1 MKIAILSRG
10 PDLYSTRRIREACQK
25 RGHSPRILNPLNFSL
40 DLERANPALFYKEK
54 PLGRYDAVIPR
65 IGASVTAYGTAV
77 VRQFEQMGVFCLASS
92 QAIVNS
98 RDKLRS
104 CQVLSRHRI
113 GMPKT
118 VVVRRPDG
126 VLPAIARMG
135 GPPIIIKLLEG
146 TQGIGVILA
155 DSTRVAQ
162 AIVETLQGPGGKN
175 VLLQQF
181 VAESRGRD
189 IRAFVIGGRVV
200 AAMRRM
206 ASGDEYRS
214 NVHRG
219 GRVEQVHLD
228 SEYERTAVQAAQI
241 LGLRVAGVDML
252 EGRDGPMVT
261 EVNASPGLEGIER
274 ATDVDVADAIVA
286 HVEDEVLF
294 PDIDIRQRLTLK
306 AGYEILEIG
315 VEDGSEFANKT
326 LGELSLRD
334 RDIVVLSLVRSDIS
348 IPNPKE
354 DRVVRPGDTLLCFG
368 SAVSLK
374 AMAHRPKKGKKRRV
388 EASRKGTAG
397 TEANGASDDG
407 HAMRKKGR
415 GAGGARAGAT
425 SRSVR

>member
-1 MKIAILSRG
+1 MKIVMLSRG
-10 PDLYSTRRIREACQK
+10 PDLYSTRRIREACLK
-25 RGHSPRILNPLNFSL
+25 RGHSVRVLSPLNFSL
-40 DLERANPALFYKEK
+40 ELEQGKPALFYKNK
-54 PLGRYDAVIPR
+54 ALGRCDAVIPR

-92 QAIVNS
+92 HAIVAS

-104 CQVLSRHRI
+104 CQILSRHRI

-126 VLPAIARMG
+126 VLPAIERMG
-135 GPPIIIKLLEG
+135 GPPIVIKLLEG

-200 AAMRRM
+200 AAMRRI
-206 ASGDEYRS
+206 ATGDEFRS

-219 GRVEQVHLD
+219 GRVEGVELD
-228 SEYERTAVQAAQI
+228 PEYARTAVQAAQI

-252 EGRDGPMVT
+252 EGRDGPSVT

-274 ATDVDVADAIVA
+274 ATGIDVADAIVQ

-306 AGYEILEIG
+306 AGYGILEIG
-315 VEDGSEFANKT
+315 VEDASELAHRT
-326 LGELSLRD
+326 LGELRLRD
-334 RDIVVLSLVRSDIS
+334 RDIVVLSIMRGDIT
-348 IPNPKE
+348 IPNPKG
-354 DRVVRPGDTLLCFG
+354 DRTLLPGDVLFCFG
-368 SAVSLK
+368 NTLSLK
-374 AMAHRPKKGKKRRV
+374 ALAPRPKRQHRGGRHRGKSVILGPRDTVPPKMRPAAAGA
-388 EASRKGTAG
+388 ASRSRKPRKLP
-397 TEANGASDDG
+397 NGAG
-407 HAMRKKGR
+407 
-415 GAGGARAGAT
+415 
-425 SRSVR
+425 